1 MGGEKENEEI
11 EIIEGEDPNAAA
23 QTAQD
28 DHEDHDEQD
37 GDERLSETLSEDER
51 NRREARR
58 EQRKTRKRSQ
68 QYARDK
74 TREEMQWLIEQNK
87 MLEQRLKSVE
97 DHALTA
103 QKGSL
108 DQDYQRALYTVQA
121 TEAALA
127 KAIEI
132 GEGSRVPELLRQ
144 RDRALAEAAQI
155 NRAKQTVAA
164 PPVPMN
170 STEVAQRAAKWASE
184 NSWFNANGS
193 DPDSMVAKAVDSS
206 LIAEGFD
213 PASKRYWKELNRR
226 LAERLPHR
234 FDEDGEASY
243 NEPKAGR
250 RGPPVGGSRD
260 ITPGKRQ
267 VYVSPER
274 VQALKDAGI
283 WDDPQRREKILK
295 MYSAYDRENKAAR

>member
-1 MGGEKENEEI
+1 MGGEKEEI
-11 EIIEGEDPNAAA
+11 EIIEGEDPNAAS
-23 QTAQD
+23 QVAQD

-37 GDERLSETLSEDER
+37 GDERLSDTLSAEDQA
-51 NRREARR
+51 RREARR
-58 EQRKTRKRSQ
+58 EEKRSRRKSQ

-87 MLEQRLKSVE
+87 MLAQRLKNVE

-103 QKGSL
+103 QQGSL
-108 DQDYQRALYTVQA
+108 NQDYQRALYSVQA
-121 TEAALA
+121 AEAALA

-132 GEGSRVPELLRQ
+132 GEGSKVPELLRQ

-155 NRAKQTVAA
+155 NRAKQNMSAPAA
-164 PPVPMN
+164 PVN
-170 STEVAQRAAKWASE
+170 SNEVAQRAAKWAAN

-213 PASKRYWKELNRR
+213 PSSKKYWKELDRR

-234 FDEDGEASY
+234 FENDDDEGYTE
-243 NEPKAGR
+243 KQQGR

-283 WDDPQRREKILK
+283 WDDPQRRERMLK

>member
-1 MGGEKENEEI
+1 
-11 EIIEGEDPNAAA
+11 
-23 QTAQD
+23 
-28 DHEDHDEQD
+28 
-37 GDERLSETLSEDER
+37 
-51 NRREARR
+51 
-58 EQRKTRKRSQ
+58 
-68 QYARDK
+68 
-74 TREEMQWLIEQNK
+74 

-103 QKGSL
+103 QQGSL
-108 DQDYQRALYTVQA
+108 NQDYQRALYNVQA
-121 TEAALA
+121 AENALA
-127 KAIEI
+127 RAIEI
-132 GEGSRVPELLRQ
+132 GEGSKVPELLRH
-144 RDRALAEAAQI
+144 RDCSLAEAAQI
-155 NRAKQTVAA
+155 NRAKQSVAA
-164 PPVPMN
+164 PAASMN
-170 STEVAQRAAKWASE
+170 SNEVAQRAAKWASN

-213 PASKRYWKELNRR
+213 PSSKKYWKELDRR
-226 LAERLPHR
+226 LADRLPHR
-234 FDEDGEASY
+234 FDEDDDAGY
-243 NEPKAGR
+243 NQPKSGR